1 MPQFIP
7 SSAIAMR
14 EIADE
19 MILVPIKAGVGD
31 LRSIFVLNE
40 WGAAVW
46 KRMAQGAT
54 AECLAASLHA
64 AYDVTPEEA
73 KLDVSSFLESLL
85 SEGLVEISNP
95 EADGCS
101 S

>member
-7 SSAIAMR
+7 SSAIATR

-54 AECLAASLHA
+54 AEDLAAALHA
-64 AYDVTPEEA
+64 AYEVTPEEA
-73 KLDVSSFLESLL
+73 RLDVSRFLESLL

-95 EADGCS
+95 QADGCS